1 MATIGRAHSIADLRG
16 MARRRLPHAISEFI
30 DGGAGD
36 ETTLADNCA
45 DFDRWRLVPRVGVDV
60 SSRELGT
67 EIIGLAAALP
77 LILAPTGLAGLFS
90 PHGEAK
96 SARAAAAAGIPFCL
110 STNSV
115 ASLEEVALQAPVGD
129 KWFQLYILR
138 NRDLMWALLERAQRS
153 GYRVLCLTLDVAVQ
167 GRRERDLRNAFTV
180 PLRPRLRTLMQMAA
194 RPAWLAGFLRA
205 PVRFG
210 NFEQANE
217 SRGFTSIAQHVASL
231 FDPTA
236 DWTVIAEVMRHWAGP
251 VIVKG
256 VLHPDDASRAVDL
269 GASGVV
275 VSNHGGRQ
283 LDQSCSAVTALPAIA
298 KAVGARCQVIL
309 DGGVRRGVD
318 LLKARALGAD
328 ACMIGRTFLWG
339 LAAGGEAGVSRT
351 IQILRDELDN
361 SMTLL
366 GKCSFAEIRADI
378 LMRRNDD
385 TPSQSHVASPAPM
398 SLTGF
403 SGRVR

>member
-283 LDQSCSAVTALPAIA
+283 LDQSCSAVTALPAIS

-328 ACMIGRTFLWG
+328 ACMIGRAFLWG

>member
-1 MATIGRAHSIADLRG
+1 MATIERAHSIADLRST
-16 MARRRLPHAISEFI
+16 ARRRLPHAIFEFI

-67 EIIGLAAALP
+67 EIIGVPATLP

-90 PHGEAK
+90 PRGEAK
-96 SARAAAAAGIPFCL
+96 AARAAAAAGIPFCL

-115 ASLEEVALQAPVGD
+115 ASLEEVALQAPDGD

-138 NRDLMWALLERAQRS
+138 DRDLMWALLERAQRS

-210 NFEQANE
+210 NFEHANE

-236 DWTVIAEVMRHWAGP
+236 DWTVITEVMRHWAGP

-283 LDQSCSAVTALPAIA
+283 LDQSCSAVTALPAIS

-328 ACMIGRTFLWG
+328 ACMIGRPFLWG

-351 IQILRDELDN
+351 IQIFGDELDN
-361 SMTLL
+361 SMALL
-366 GKCSFAEIRADI
+366 GKCSFSEIGADV

-385 TPSQSHVASPAPM
+385 VPSESRVTSPA
-398 SLTGF
+398 SVGLTGDL
-403 SGRVR
+403 GQVQ